1 MVKIIPCCCFY
12 YESLKPFCIFPIT
25 RSHLRLPGDGQTT
38 TLMDRREF
46 LKARRKEAAPAAID
60 SPRPFRTLSGI
71 NTYTGSWTEQEII
84 HLLKRTMFGAK
95 KADISY
101 FKTKTMAQAVDELL
115 TPTAP
120 APAPPVKEYVT
131 SPNAT
136 NPDANIVQGTTWVND
151 INSDGTVQSQRR
163 GSYKKWLTGTMI
175 NQDRSIREKLIM
187 FWTDHFGN
195 ETTDVGN
202 ANWIYMQHNL
212 IRQYALGN
220 FKNLV
225 RDITK
230 DVAMLR
236 YLNGYLNNK
245 NAPDENY
252 ARELLELFTLGKG
265 PGSQYTENDVKE
277 AAKVLTG
284 WQING
289 TTYTSVFNVNRHT
302 TTNKTFS
309 AFFNNTVI
317 TGRNTATAGDLE
329 LADLLNMIFA
339 QQEVAKFLVRKMYR
353 WFVYYAIDGATE
365 ANVITPLADIFRT
378 NNYEIKPVLTAL
390 FQSEHFYDMLNR
402 GCMIKTPADQV
413 VGSLRE
419 MNVVFPPLTD
429 WDTNYG
435 LWNTFYAWMNNM
447 GQNLHDPPNVSGM
460 PAYYQEPSFHEIWI
474 NSDSLPKRNQF
485 TDIMFATG
493 YVRNGQRVQFNCVE
507 FAKTLSNPGNPNDL
521 IDEALRI
528 FFRNDLGVQTRAQI
542 KTQIL
547 LTGQQ
552 WDYYWTNAWMAYEAN
567 PTTAN
572 FNTVNTRLKSLFQ
585 YFFNLSEYQLA

>member
-1 MVKIIPCCCFY
+1 
-12 YESLKPFCIFPIT
+12 
-25 RSHLRLPGDGQTT
+25 
-38 TLMDRREF
+38 MDRRAF
-46 LKARRKEAAPAAID
+46 LRARRRKTDASVE
-60 SPRPFRTLSGI
+60 RTQPFRTQSGI
-71 NTYTGSWTEQEII
+71 ASYTGAWTDQEII

-95 KADISY
+95 PADISY
-101 FKTKTMAQAVDELL
+101 FRSKTMSQAVDELL
-115 TPTAP
+115 NPSAP
-120 APAPPVKEYVT
+120 EPNPPVKEYATSTTPGVT
-131 SPNAT
+131 
-136 NPDANIVQGTTWVND
+136 PDGNIAQGTTWIND

-163 GSYKKWLTGTMI
+163 GSYKKWWNGVLI

-187 FWTDHFGN
+187 FLIDHFGN
-195 ETTDVGN
+195 EASDVGN
-202 ANWIYMQHNL
+202 ANWNYKQHSL
-212 IRQYALGN
+212 IRQFALGN
-220 FKNLV
+220 FKELV
-225 RDITK
+225 REITK

-252 ARELLELFTLGKG
+252 ARELMELFTLGKG

-289 TTYTSVFNVNRHT
+289 TTYTAVFNLNRHT

-309 AFFNNTVI
+309 GFFNNTVI

-339 QQEVAKFLVRKMYR
+339 QQEVARFLVRKMYR
-353 WFVYYAIDGATE
+353 WFVYYTIDAATE
-365 ANVITPLADIFRT
+365 TNVIEPLAEVFRS
-378 NNYEIKPVLTAL
+378 NNYELKPVLSAL
-390 FQSEHFYDMLNR
+390 FKSEHFYDMVNR
-402 GCMIKTPADQV
+402 GCMIKTPADIV
-413 VGSLRE
+413 IGSLRE
-419 MNVVFPPLTD
+419 MNVAFKPESD

-435 LWNTFYAWMNNM
+435 LWNTFNSWMVNM

-485 TDIMFATG
+485 TDTMINSG
-493 YVRNGQRVQFNCVE
+493 YSRNSFRVQFNCVT
-507 FAKTLSNPGNPNDL
+507 FAQSLSNPGNPNDL
-521 IDEALRI
+521 IDEAIRI
-528 FFRNDLGVQTRAQI
+528 FFRNELSAQSKSQI

-552 WDYYWTNAWMAYEAN
+552 WDYYWTNAWTAYVSN

-585 YFFNLSEYQLA
+585 YLFNLSEYQLA

>member
-1 MVKIIPCCCFY
+1 MYF
-12 YESLKPFCIFPIT
+12 SGQLFFLKRGTKTIA
-25 RSHLRLPGDGQTT
+25 
-38 TLMDRREF
+38 MYRREF
-46 LKARRKEAAPAAID
+46 LAARRKRKQAEPAPPAQY
-60 SPRPFRTLSGI
+60 RTNSGI
-71 NTYTGSWTEQEII
+71 NPYSGSWTDQDLI

-95 KADISY
+95 KADVDY
-101 FKTKTMAQAVDELL
+101 FRGMTMSQVVDELL
-115 TPTAP
+115 NPTAP
-120 APAPPVKEYVT
+120 NPNPPVKEYVT
-131 SPNAT
+131 STTPGVNA
-136 NPDANIVQGTTWVND
+136 DANIIQGTTWVND

-163 GSYKKWLTGTMI
+163 ASYKKWLVGTMV

-187 FWTDHFGN
+187 FWVDHFGN
-195 ETTDVGN
+195 ETTDVGLGN
-202 ANWIYMQHNL
+202 FAYTQHSL
-212 IRQYALGN
+212 IRSYALGN
-220 FKNLV
+220 FKNLI

-230 DVAMLR
+230 DLMMLR

-252 ARELLELFTLGKG
+252 ARELLELFTVGKG

-289 TTYTSVFNVNRHT
+289 ATYTAVFNLARHT

-317 TGRNTATAGDLE
+317 TGRNTTTAGDLE

-339 QQEVAKFLVRKMYR
+339 QNEVAKYIVRKIYR
-353 WFVYYAIDGATE
+353 WFVYYSIDAATE
-365 ANVITPLADIFRT
+365 TNVIGPLADIFR
-378 NNYEIKPVLTAL
+378 NSNYEIKPLLSAL
-390 FQSEHFYDMLNR
+390 FKSEHFFDTLNR
-402 GCMIKTPADQV
+402 GCYIKTPADLV
-413 VGSLRE
+413 IGSLRE
-419 MNVVFPPLTD
+419 MNVAFKPETD

-435 LWNTFYAWMNNM
+435 LWNTFNTWMANL

-460 PAYYQEPSFHEIWI
+460 PAFYQEPSFHEVWI

-485 TDIMFATG
+485 TDTMILTG
-493 YVRNGQRVQFNCVE
+493 YARNGFRVQFNCVA
-507 FAKTLSNPGNPNDL
+507 FAQTLSNPGNPNDL
-521 IDEALRI
+521 IEDVLKY
-528 FFRNDLGVQTRAQI
+528 FYRNDLSAQSKAQI

-547 LTGQQ
+547 LTNQQ
-552 WDYYWTNAWMAYEAN
+552 WDYYWTNAWAAYITS

-572 FNTVNTRLKSLFQ
+572 FNTVNTRLRSLFQ

>member
-1 MVKIIPCCCFY
+1 
-12 YESLKPFCIFPIT
+12 
-25 RSHLRLPGDGQTT
+25 
-38 TLMDRREF
+38 MDRRAF
-46 LKARRKEAAPAAID
+46 LKARRPNRAATDDIQQ
-60 SPRPFRTLSGI
+60 PFRTQSGI
-71 NTYTGSWTEQEII
+71 SAYTGAWTEQEVI

-95 KADISY
+95 PSDINY
-101 FKTKTMAQAVDELL
+101 FRSMSMNQAVDELL
-115 TPTAP
+115 NPTAP
-120 APAPPVKEYVT
+120 QPNPPVKEYATSTTPGVT
-131 SPNAT
+131 
-136 NPDANIVQGTTWVND
+136 PDGNIAQGTTWIND

-163 GSYKKWLTGTMI
+163 GSYKKWWTGVLV

-187 FWTDHFGN
+187 FLVDHFGN
-195 ETTDVGN
+195 EASEVGN
-202 ANWIYMQHNL
+202 ANWNYKQHSL

-220 FKNLV
+220 YKELV
-225 RDITK
+225 REISK

-252 ARELLELFTLGKG
+252 ARELMELFTLGKG

-284 WQING
+284 WQVNG
-289 TTYTSVFNVNRHT
+289 TTYTSVFNLNRHT

-339 QQEVAKFLVRKMYR
+339 QQEVAKFLLRKMYR
-353 WFVYYAIDGATE
+353 WFVYYSIDAATE
-365 ANVITPLADIFRT
+365 TNVIEPLAEIFRS
-378 NNYEIKPVLTAL
+378 NNYELKPVLSAL
-390 FQSEHFYDMLNR
+390 FKSEHFYDLLNR
-402 GCMIKTPADQV
+402 GCMIKTPSDIV
-413 VGSLRE
+413 IGSMRE
-419 MNVVFPPLTD
+419 MNVAFKPETD

-435 LWNTFYAWMNNM
+435 LWNTFNSWMVNM

-485 TDIMFATG
+485 TDTMINSG
-493 YVRNGQRVQFNCVE
+493 YARNSFRVQFNCVA
-507 FAKTLSNPGNPNDL
+507 FAQSLSNPGNPNDL
-521 IDEALRI
+521 IDEAIRV
-528 FFRNDLGVQTRAQI
+528 FFRNELSAQSKSQI

-552 WDYYWTNAWMAYEAN
+552 WDYYWTNAWTAYVSN

-585 YFFNLSEYQLA
+585 YLFNLSEYQLA